1 MKDKIILLL
10 DELVTMSSSKYTE
23 ESIVLELD
31 RVSKKINKGHIS
43 IKKLK
48 ESMQDSRYFDASSQM
63 IDKNIE
69 ISLVKKINRIKKDL
83 AELKDE
89 IDKKTEEEK
98 KNRELCEEIEK
109 EIETL
114 DSLVKTLGSKKTTS
128 EETKKLYEELLVDYE
143 KKKEEKEQEL
153 VDARKTH
160 EEINEKLNEL
170 SQAREDLEAKEKSES
185 ERLSDIRKELSDDN
199 NYYDN
204 ASKAEDEEMY
214 KELESD
220 LSHLEEEKRELLSN
234 PANIS
239 NDIKKMLDNAP
250 KEKILEKIDELIN
263 AVKQTP
269 YINETSKDAL
279 DKEEIKIRSEIVNAT
294 KVTEPLADVEE
305 IDCIG
310 SRTQLLNML
319 SKFYVTQKQRLD
331 EIIKYIDS
339 NAVNSIKREIECSE
353 KAKAELTDKLAK
365 LEEELGESQDIELL
379 ANKSILEKL

>member
-31 RVSKKINKGHIS
+31 RVGKKINKGHIS

-83 AELKDE
+83 VELKDE
-89 IDKKTEEEK
+89 IDKKKEEEK
-98 KNRELCEEIEK
+98 KNNELCEEIEK
-109 EIETL
+109 EIATL
-114 DSLVKTLGSKKTTS
+114 TNLINTLGNKKTTT

-143 KKKEEKEQEL
+143 KKKAEKEQEL
-153 VDARKTH
+153 AEARKTQ
-160 EEINEKLNEL
+160 EEIAQKLDEL
-170 SQAREDLEAKEKSES
+170 SQARKELEAKETSES

-204 ASKAEDEEMY
+204 ASKAEDEELY

-220 LSHLEEEKRELLSN
+220 LAHLEEEKKELLSN

-239 NDIKKMLDNAP
+239 NDIKRMLDSAP
-250 KEKILEKIDELIN
+250 KEKILNKLDELIE

-294 KVTEPLADVEE
+294 KVPEPLADVEE

-339 NAVNSIKREIECSE
+339 NAVNSIKH
-353 KAKAELTDKLAK
+353 
-365 LEEELGESQDIELL
+365 
-379 ANKSILEKL
+379 